1 MDNQPEVQKKML
13 GVTSNIVILS
23 GRLGG
28 NALWRSST
36 QGREYLC
43 FMLGTVCYSYL
54 TTNERSGTTSREDV
68 MDWHECRIYNLPY
81 ADAMQTYLTRGSFV
95 TVKGGLRAV
104 RWTDRQGNKR
114 SSVYVEVG
122 EVAVIEHRVAAVAV
136 IEQPAPKQVAAVPAI
151 TTPIRS
157 RRPSR
162 LVAQAA

>member
-36 QGREYLC
+36 QGRQYLS
-43 FMLGTVCYSYL
+43 FMLGTVRYSYVA
-54 TTNERSGTTSREDV
+54 TDEQNGRSSREDA

-81 ADAMQTYLTRGSFV
+81 AAAMQTYLTRGSFV
-95 TVKGGLRAV
+95 TVKGELRAV
-104 RWTDRQGNKR
+104 RWTDGQGSKR

-122 EVAVIEHRVAAVAV
+122 EVAVIEHRVAAIAV

-151 TTPIRS
+151 STPIRS

-162 LVAQAA
+162 LAVQAA